1 MIVCPNCTHQNPDG
15 AQVCE
20 ACYTELPALTTCPH
34 CGATVQQDATF
45 CGQCGT
51 ALKSSPAPDASEE
64 EEVVEIPPLVELD
77 PLVIPDPIAHASA
90 ASSGSEVETELEVV
104 NKTSDPAKINRL
116 TELQSPTAAL
126 VHIASGNRF
135 ELSTGLP
142 ILHLGKPNDRL
153 PPEIDV
159 SGFAHAD
166 VVSRVHAAIY
176 IDKGDYYI
184 EDLGSSNGT
193 YINHLPLT
201 PGNRHRLKAGDRITL
216 GKNDLVSFL
225 FEL

>member
-51 ALKSSPAPDASEE
+51 ALKSTPTPDASEE
-64 EEVVEIPPLVELD
+64 EEVLEIPPLVELD
-77 PLVIPDPIAHASA
+77 PLVIPDPIAGSSA
-90 ASSGSEVETELEVV
+90 ASSLSEGATELEVEQE
-104 NKTSDPAKINRL
+104 TSDPGHIHRL

-126 VHIASGNRF
+126 VHITSNNRF
-135 ELSTGLP
+135 ELSTDLAV
-142 ILHLGKPNDRL
+142 LHIGKPNDRL

-159 SGFAHAD
+159 SGFPHAD
-166 VVSRVHAAIY
+166 VVSRVHAAIH

-201 PGNRHRLKAGDRITL
+201 PGNRQRLKTGDRITL